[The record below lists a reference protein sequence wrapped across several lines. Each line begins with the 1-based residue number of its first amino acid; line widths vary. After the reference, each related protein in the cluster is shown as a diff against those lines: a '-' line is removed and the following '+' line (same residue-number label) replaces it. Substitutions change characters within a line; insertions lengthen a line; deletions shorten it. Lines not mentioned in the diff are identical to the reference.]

1 LFLILSSW
9 MAFFRQLWWIN
20 QNFRGWGYSG
30 LLRRETERE
39 RERERREMK
48 PTTTLWDRCPR
59 RSSADV
65 FQKFFDSFS
74 FFSKSM
80 AVATSESLYS
90 ADLFTLVRFVDT
102 IG

>member
-1 LFLILSSW
+1 LRLFGTI
-9 MAFFRQLWWIN
+9 AERD
-20 QNFRGWGYSG
+20 
-30 LLRRETERE
+30 RE